1 MFKPKKK
8 LPIVLELQRQLDYNK
23 LIDSAFKPSTKSP
36 GKLKENTVPAIM
48 MKYLCT

>member
-8 LPIVLELQRQLDYNK
+8 LIVLELQRQLDDNE
-23 LIDSAFKPSTKSP
+23 LIDSAFKPLTKSP
-36 GKLKENTVPAIM
+36 GKLKKNTVPAIM

>member
-1 MFKPKKK
+1 MFKQKKK
-8 LPIVLELQRQLDYNK
+8 LIVLELQRQLDDNK

-36 GKLKENTVPAIM
+36 GKLKENTVPVIM